1 MGNPT
6 LKRYIQIRK
15 VSGYKLLE
23 KYSLGI
29 TDKITDSIQLDLSA
43 ICRH

>member
-23 KYSLGI
+23 KHSLRI
-29 TDKITDSIQLDLSA
+29 TDKMTDSIQLDLSA
-43 ICRH
+43 ICRQ